1 MVENRKSKLKK
12 RKAKDMRIFIYI
24 LWFLIFA
31 LDVLFKTNS
40 PIISFSING
49 ILLGSLIYIEI
60 YSKKQ

>member
-31 LDVLFKTNS
+31 LDMLFKTNG
-40 PIISFSING
+40 PIISFSINC
-49 ILLGSLIYIEI
+49 ILLGGLIYVEI
-60 YSKKQ
+60 YSKK

>member
-1 MVENRKSKLKK
+1 MIENRKSKLKK

-31 LDVLFKTNS
+31 LDVLFKTNG